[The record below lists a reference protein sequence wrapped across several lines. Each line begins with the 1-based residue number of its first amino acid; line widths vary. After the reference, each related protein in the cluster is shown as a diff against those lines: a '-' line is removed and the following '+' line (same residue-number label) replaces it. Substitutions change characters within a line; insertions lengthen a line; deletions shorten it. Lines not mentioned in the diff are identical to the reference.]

1 MLKPEAGLYEAAF
14 KRVSRRKYRQNPA
27 PDSHLNEL
35 EALAD
40 RFQAEEP
47 AIRIVIG
54 REGAAGIFESRRG
67 YGMVTG
73 AVSYAAF
80 IARDDQASSALR
92 VGYYGEWF
100 ILAATRLGLGT
111 CWLAGTFQH
120 AAAETMLSLN
130 PGEVLLCVTPIGEA
144 APEKSFKE
152 RAITTVMGSGKR
164 KPLSEICPDMKV
176 EQMPEWTKTALE
188 CARGAPSGV
197 NIQPWRFSAN
207 GNRIRIRAAEGK
219 SGHSSAPIDCG
230 IAMLHFSVGARQAG
244 VTGVWTAAPDPYLA
258 EFVPDSKP
266 E

>member
-27 PDSHLNEL
+27 PGSSLDEL
-35 EALAD
+35 EALAE

-80 IARDDQASSALR
+80 IARDDQLASALR
-92 VGYYGEWF
+92 IGYYGEWF
-100 ILAATRLGLGT
+100 VLAATRLGLGT

-120 AAAETMLSLN
+120 AAAESMISLN
-130 PGEVLLCVTPIGEA
+130 PGEVLLCVTPLGEV
-144 APEKSFKE
+144 APDKSLKE
-152 RAITTVMGSGKR
+152 RAITIAMGSRKR
-164 KPLSEICPDMKV
+164 KPLSDLCEDM
-176 EQMPEWTKTALE
+176 ELAELPEWTKTALE
-188 CARGAPSGV
+188 CARNAPSGV

-207 GNRIRIRAAEGK
+207 RDRIRIRAAEGK

-258 EFVPDSKP
+258 EFVPDTGKV
-266 E
+266 